1 MFQPTPLT
9 LAIAAS
15 LATFPAWAE
24 ETSAD
29 SAVITAPVVVTA
41 TRVEQNSFDLPVSI
55 DVVDGETIREGQPR
69 INLSETAVR
78 IPGVV
83 VSNRNNPAQDIAIST
98 RGFGARSAF
107 GVRGVRLYADGIPMS
122 MPDGAGQTGTFNLDT
137 AKSIEF
143 MRGPF
148 SALYGNSSGGV
159 VQLLT
164 ADGEEMPT
172 VSGGITFG
180 SYDSQRES
188 LTFSGQEG
196 AFNYIVNAAHQQ
208 SDGYRD
214 HSESTRD
221 TLHGKFSYQASEDTK
236 ITLLATALDQPESQ
250 DPLGLTKAQMH
261 ADPRSIYPDTGG
273 GNAESRNTHVDR
285 NHVQAGVVLD
295 HNFSEEHSIRLMTY
309 YGQRENRQY
318 LVTNTVSTIDR
329 DFGGADARW
338 TYKSTLA
345 DKPFTVT
352 AGLNYDTMTDDRR
365 AYNALNGVLIP
376 GETRRE
382 DQNVHN
388 FDQYVQATWEPSE
401 RWLLT
406 GGLRHTKID
415 FDIDD
420 QFLSNGDNSG
430 SMSFSNTSPVAGV
443 TFKLTPTVNL
453 YANAGKGFETPTFI
467 ELNYDR
473 TFSTI
478 NNTIKPS
485 ESKNYEVG
493 VKAFISD
500 MTRVNL
506 ALFKVDT
513 EKEIVVD
520 TSVGGQTAYKN
531 AGDTERKGLELSI
544 DSILPNNFKF
554 YAAYTLMSAEY
565 KDAFQCFGSG
575 AVNLWCTGDKTVD
588 AGNKIPGTYS
598 STTYAELSWK
608 HAPTGFST
616 AIEGIHFSKTYV
628 NDLNTE
634 SANPYTAFNWRGG
647 FTQKMT
653 AWEFNEFIRVDNI
666 TDTNY
671 SASVKVN
678 ETRMRYYEP
687 SSSRNWLF
695 GVSASY
701 RF

>member
-15 LATFPAWAE
+15 LAAFPAWAE

-29 SAVITAPVVVTA
+29 SAVISAPVVVTA

-164 ADGEEMPT
+164 ADGEETPT

-285 NHVQAGVVLD
+285 NHVQAGMVLD

-388 FDQYVQATWEPSE
+388 FDQYIQATWEPSE

-420 QFLSNGDNSG
+420 KFLSNGDNSG

-531 AGDTERKGLELSI
+531 AGDTERKGLELSV

-575 AVNLWCTGDKTVD
+575 TVNLWCTGDKTVD
-588 AGNKIPGTYS
+588 SGNKIPGTYS

-634 SANPYTAFNWRGG
+634 SANPYTVFNWRGG

-666 TDTNY
+666 TDKNY

-678 ETRMRYYEP
+678 ETRVRYYEP

>member
-531 AGDTERKGLELSI
+531 AGDTERKGLELSV

-666 TDTNY
+666 TDKNY

>member
-531 AGDTERKGLELSI
+531 AGDTERKGLELSV

>member
-1 MFQPTPLT
+1 MFRLRPIPL
-9 LAIAAS
+9 
-15 LATFPAWAE
+15 
-24 ETSAD
+24 
-29 SAVITAPVVVTA
+29 AVIAGLAALPAQAEDNAELLASPVVVTA

-143 MRGPF
+143 LRGPF

-159 VQLLT
+159 VQLFT
-164 ADGEEMPT
+164 ADGGKDPL
-172 VSGGITFG
+172 VSGAITLG
-180 SYDSQRES
+180 SYDSERQS
-188 LTFSGQEG
+188 LTFSGQQG
-196 AFNYIVNAAHQQ
+196 DFNYIVNAAHQR
-208 SDGYRD
+208 SDGYRE
-214 HSESTRD
+214 HSESTRN

-236 ITLLATALDQPESQ
+236 ITLVATALDQPESQ

-261 ADPRSIYPDTGG
+261 QDPRSIYPDTGG

-285 NHVQAGVVLD
+285 NHVQTGLILD
-295 HNFSEEHSIRLMTY
+295 HQFNDEHSIRLMGY

-318 LVTNTVSTIDR
+318 LVTNTVSYIDR
-329 DFGGADARW
+329 DFGGGDARW
-338 TYKSTLA
+338 TYKTRLA
-345 DKPFTVT
+345 DRPFTLT
-352 AGLNYDTMTDDRR
+352 AGLSYDTMTDDRR
-365 AYNALNGVLIP
+365 AYAALNGVMIP
-376 GETRRE
+376 GETRKE

-388 FDQYVQATWEPSE
+388 FDQYIQATWEPSD

-406 GGLRHTKID
+406 GGLRHTKIK

-420 QFLSNGDNSG
+420 KLLGNGDSSG
-430 SMSFSNTSPVAGV
+430 SMNFSNTSPVAGV

-478 NNTIKPS
+478 NTTIQPS
-485 ESKNYEVG
+485 ESRNYEVG
-493 VKAFISD
+493 VKAFVTD

-506 ALFKVDT
+506 ALFKIDT
-513 EKEIVVD
+513 EKEVVVD
-520 TSVGGQTAYKN
+520 TSSGGQTAYKN

-544 DSILPNNFKF
+544 DSVLPHDLRF
-554 YAAYTLMSAEY
+554 YAAYTLMNAEY
-565 KDAFQCFGSG
+565 KDAFQCFGN
-575 AVNLWCTGDKTVD
+575 ATTNLWCTGDKTVD
-588 AGNKIPGTYS
+588 SGNKIPGTYS
-598 STTYAELSWK
+598 STTYAELSWR

-628 NDLNTE
+628 NDRNSEAT
-634 SANPYTAFNWRGG
+634 NPYTIFNWRGG
-647 FTQKMT
+647 FTQKLK
-653 AWEFNEFIRVDNI
+653 AWEFNEFVRVENI
-666 TDTNY
+666 TDKNY
-671 SASVKVN
+671 SASIKVN
-678 ETRMRYYEP
+678 ETRLRYYEP
-687 SSSRNWLF
+687 ASASNWLL
-695 GVSASY
+695 GLSASY